1 MRNVFHQQLDDLK
14 AGIAG
19 LCERTGIAMAGATDA
34 LLQPNLQIAEEVI
47 SRYGDITHECTRLE
61 TDAFTLLARQA
72 PVAGDLRAV
81 VSALK
86 DVADMQRMG
95 ALATH
100 IARIARRRHPH
111 VAVPDDVVPYFAE
124 MGRIAVRISED
135 TKSVVLSGDPE
146 QAAQLRADDEAM
158 DDLHRHLFTRV
169 MDSDWTHG
177 TAAAVDVTL
186 LSRYYERFADHAV
199 EVADRVIYQTTGTR
213 AGR

>member
-1 MRNVFHQQLDDLK
+1 MRTVFHHQLDELK

-19 LCERTGIAMAGATDA
+19 LCERTGNSMADATAA

-47 SRYGDITHECTRLE
+47 DRYRDITHECTRLE
-61 TDAFTLLARQA
+61 ADAFTILARQA

-81 VSALK
+81 VSTLK
-86 DVADMQRMG
+86 DVADMGRMG

-100 IARIARRRHPH
+100 IARIARRRHPNL
-111 VAVPDDVVPYFAE
+111 AVPVDVVLHFAA

-135 TKSVVLSGDPE
+135 TKHVVLANDPD

-158 DDLHRHLFTRV
+158 DDLHRHLFTTV
-169 MDSDWTHG
+169 MDPTWTHG
-177 TAAAVDVTL
+177 TATAVDVTL

-199 EVADRVIYQTTGTR
+199 EVADRVIYQTTGAHR
-213 AGR
+213 A

>member
-14 AGIAG
+14 TGIAG
-19 LCERTGIAMAGATDA
+19 LCERTGTAMAGATDA

-47 SRYGDITHECTRLE
+47 DRYSGITHECTSLE
-61 TDAFTLLARQA
+61 TDAFTILARQA

-86 DVADMQRMG
+86 DVADVQRMG
-95 ALATH
+95 ALAAH
-100 IARIARRRHPH
+100 IARIARRCHPN
-111 VAVPDDVVPYFAE
+111 VAVPDNVVSYFAE
-124 MGRIAVRISED
+124 MGRIAVRISHD
-135 TKSVVLSGDPE
+135 AKHVVLCGDPE

-158 DDLHRHLFTRV
+158 DDLHKQLFTTV
-169 MDSDWTHG
+169 MDPDWTHG

-199 EVADRVIYQTTGTR
+199 EVADRVIFRTTGTHQR
-213 AGR
+213 